1 MKINEILIES
11 QLQEGPL
18 LNKLGSAVGKGV
30 GTVAK
35 GVGAVAGG
43 IAGLG
48 KAFKKGYSAGKGTV
62 SGAGDDSDTD
72 SAPSGGGT
80 VAQAAPGS
88 VTGKT
93 PQPKPTGPVTAPSQT
108 PPKNK
113 LQAAAPVPKSTAP
126 DAGQDTD
133 LGPVGK
139 VRPGADSAPA
149 ANDTQYAQAQK
160 AIAALAQEDQ
170 KRILITLRS
179 DPKVKAAMAQGKTK
193 STAQP
198 AAPYTGP
205 NWDAETGAPLSPKAK
220 AEYEKFTPAQ
230 KAEIEKNIAD
240 KQKQLE
246 PTGTAK
252 KSKKKVS
259 PSQAEI
265 DADRARIM
273 GPTSDSVIRT
283 GKSIVESI
291 DEAGLM
297 AKLGSKVGQAAQS
310 AGNVAGQAVG
320 AVQHVKAD
328 PEHAR
333 NLVKAFATG
342 DTSKDPNSASPIE
355 DKSGT
360 VPKPIIDKI
369 NQLNLE
375 QRAEL
380 HKLITQKTL

>member
-30 GTVAK
+30 GTLAK

-160 AIAALAQEDQ
+160 AIAALSQEDQ

-179 DPKVKAAMAQGKTK
+179 DPKVKAAMAKSVQPKTK
-193 STAQP
+193 APTAPQAEPAPPADQTKQP
-198 AAPYTGP
+198 SAQTTTTPTTEP
-205 NWDAETGAPLSPKAK
+205 NVKKDKGRKK
-220 AEYEKFTPAQ
+220 PA
-230 KAEIEKNIAD
+230 
-240 KQKQLE
+240 
-246 PTGTAK
+246 G
-252 KSKKKVS
+252 
-259 PSQAEI
+259 PSQTEI

-283 GKSIVESI
+283 AKSIVESI

-320 AVQHVKAD
+320 AVQQVKAD

-333 NLVKAFATG
+333 NLIKAFATG